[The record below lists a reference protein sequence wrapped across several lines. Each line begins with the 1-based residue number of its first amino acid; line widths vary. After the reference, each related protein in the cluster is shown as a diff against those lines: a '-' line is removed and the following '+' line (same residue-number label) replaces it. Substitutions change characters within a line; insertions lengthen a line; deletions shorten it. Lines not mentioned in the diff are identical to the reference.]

1 MREPARSVYISK
13 PAMCSQGTSYGPCNS
28 LVWLKIEPHT
38 CGSHCGGVFFSLGLA
53 QPDRKC
59 AAGRD
64 GWLPFVYMV
73 TVRLAEAQPEQ
84 RCGCTSRVQCLSLI
98 ASAGLVGLA
107 PSAGRCDMDG
117 YLASPTAQACSRHHD
132 AAPTNLIPPDTQ
144 CGRRPRIPPHTH
156 STTLSAMASA
166 VFFLDL
172 KGKVR
177 AWGAWGKLRTDS
189 CL

>member
-64 GWLPFVYMV
+64 GVA
-73 TVRLAEAQPEQ
+73 TVCVHGDCEA
-84 RCGCTSRVQCLSLI
+84 S
-98 ASAGLVGLA
+98 
-107 PSAGRCDMDG
+107 
-117 YLASPTAQACSRHHD
+117 
-132 AAPTNLIPPDTQ
+132 
-144 CGRRPRIPPHTH
+144 
-156 STTLSAMASA
+156 
-166 VFFLDL
+166 
-172 KGKVR
+172 
-177 AWGAWGKLRTDS
+177 
-189 CL
+189 